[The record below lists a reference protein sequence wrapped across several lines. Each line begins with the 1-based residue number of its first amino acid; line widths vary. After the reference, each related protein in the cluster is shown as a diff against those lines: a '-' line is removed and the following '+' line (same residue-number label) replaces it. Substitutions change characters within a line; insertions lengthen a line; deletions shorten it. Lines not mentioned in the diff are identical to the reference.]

1 MGASLDD
8 GYTEGSAKTFEWR
21 TPALWGIGLSENS
34 QGGNYF
40 LMHDGRAKSIEEAI
54 NMHGGEANNS
64 KNAFLNLS
72 QLDKNALLKFI
83 KSL

>member
-1 MGASLDD
+1 
-8 GYTEGSAKTFEWR
+8 
-21 TPALWGIGLSENS
+21 
-34 QGGNYF
+34 
-40 LMHDGRAKSIEEAI
+40 MHDGRAKSIEQAI